1 MSRDELKV
9 FYSVILVRLSS
20 PFLFSGRAPV
30 LLTSLLLVKAEFGLL
45 IMLNFLNLK
54 NADIL
59 FLVLVIG
66 YYIFHFTYVLN
77 ILAYSF

>member
-9 FYSVILVRLSS
+9 FYSVILVHLSP
-20 PFLFSGRAPV
+20 PFLFSRRAPV
-30 LLTSLLLVKAEFGLL
+30 LLKLLLLVKAEFGLL

-59 FLVLVIG
+59 FFWFLDI
-66 YYIFHFTYVLN
+66 TSS
-77 ILAYSF
+77 ILLMS